1 MSEIIHL
8 NSIASIHR
16 MLGISNPKHPLVMV
30 IPNHCLDLDLIQ
42 ASFTSDMY
50 MVSMKEGVSGS
61 MKYGRN
67 NYDFDNGVMIFLAPN
82 QVITPSHTAIEQGS
96 KGWTIIFH
104 PDLIRRT
111 PLGEKIHRYSFFSYE
126 VNEALHMSDNESAI
140 LRALIESI
148 TNELDNNI
156 DKHTESLICSN
167 IELVLD
173 YCTRFYDRQF
183 YTRSNLSKDTLAE
196 FDKLLRDIFQLPAHY
211 QCGIPTVA
219 YLGKELGVSPNY
231 LSDLLKKETGKTA
244 KEHIQLFIIELAKT
258 KLLGSTQ
265 TVSQIAFEL
274 GFDFPAHFT
283 KLFKKSTGISP
294 SQFRKL
300 N

>member
-1 MSEIIHL
+1 
-8 NSIASIHR
+8 